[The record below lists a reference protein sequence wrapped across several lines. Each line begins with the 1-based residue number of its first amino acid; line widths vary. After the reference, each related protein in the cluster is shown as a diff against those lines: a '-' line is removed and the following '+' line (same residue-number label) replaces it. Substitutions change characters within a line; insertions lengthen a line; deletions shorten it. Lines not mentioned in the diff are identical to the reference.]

1 MTGPDRL
8 TVVLLT
14 LASVLAVL
22 ALLAWQL
29 RTSAAVRVRSAK
41 EVRRVYQT
49 TIVETVVG
57 PGQRSGSS
65 VSQSVSISGSS
76 SALATR
82 AS

>member
-1 MTGPDRL
+1 M
-8 TVVLLT
+8 LLVI
-14 LASVLAVL
+14 LASFLAVL

-29 RTSAAVRVRSAK
+29 RTSAAVHMTPAK
-41 EVRRVYQT
+41 VVRRVYQT